1 MPTGNY
7 QEIKDLLLRITGN
20 EQSDF
25 LLVNENQDFELKASA
40 LNKKMRNEMLKAVTG
55 FLNSYHGGVLF
66 IGVGD
71 DKKVIGLEKT
81 EESFTDIDK
90 YEQRLLDILDSK
102 LHDALNR
109 ISENIRFHFF
119 RLEAKIIC
127 ALEVTAFFPTANE
140 PLAFCEFQNSDT
152 GDTKKIFFKR
162 SSGRTKTMTAYDV
175 AMDMLHRRRGQL
187 SDPSAPGKDSEQE
200 GKPYKVFDDIFTLLN
215 VIPNVQAPNG
225 KMRTELILQQ
235 RDGITV
241 TKFRNEDW
249 KRTAKFVSDAN
260 HLIGRQVKLAAWKD
274 KSRGDDYWWEK
285 NFVANIYP
293 VNLSTPLK

>member
-20 EQSDF
+20 EQSDH

-81 EESFTDIDK
+81 EQSFTDIDQ

-119 RLEAKIIC
+119 KLEAKIIC

-140 PLAFCEFQNSDT
+140 PLAFANFKTPIQVT
-152 GDTKKIFFKR
+152 QKK
-162 SSGRTKTMTAYDV
+162 SSLKGQV
-175 AMDMLHRRRGQL
+175 A
-187 SDPSAPGKDSEQE
+187 EQ
-200 GKPYKVFDDIFTLLN
+200 K
-215 VIPNVQAPNG
+215 Q
-225 KMRTELILQQ
+225 
-235 RDGITV
+235 
-241 TKFRNEDW
+241 
-249 KRTAKFVSDAN
+249 
-260 HLIGRQVKLAAWKD
+260 
-274 KSRGDDYWWEK
+274 
-285 NFVANIYP
+285 
-293 VNLSTPLK
+293 